1 MEMLIS
7 TKGATIAAKQSNSTS
22 PVSEN
27 SPETLVAKVVGTA
40 LFTPKGYPSSVRL
53 VVEAN
58 GQKFKVSSWEEC
70 SPEQTIHLYRQEAPM
85 DDKTIYW
92 YVGVNQPLKGE

>member
-27 SPETLVAKVVGTA
+27 SPETLVAKVIGTA

-70 SPEQTIHLYRQEAPM
+70 YPEQNVHLYRQESTIE
-85 DDKTIYW
+85 DKTIYW
-92 YVGVNQPLKGE
+92 YVATNQALKGE

>member
-7 TKGATIAAKQSNSTS
+7 NKGAKIAAKQSNSTA

-53 VVEAN
+53 VCEAN
-58 GQKFKVSSWEEC
+58 GVKYKVSSWEEC
-70 SPEQTIHLYRQEAPM
+70 SPEQNVHLYRQEATIE
-85 DDKTIYW
+85 DKTIYW
-92 YVGVNQPLKGE
+92 YVSSNQPLKGE